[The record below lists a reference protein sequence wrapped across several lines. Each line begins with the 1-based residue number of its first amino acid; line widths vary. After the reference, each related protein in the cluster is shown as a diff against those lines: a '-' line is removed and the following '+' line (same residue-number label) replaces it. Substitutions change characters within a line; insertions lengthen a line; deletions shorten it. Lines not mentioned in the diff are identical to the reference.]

1 MKPYLHTLVAS
12 ISHRPVPLSTIR
24 YRPAI
29 DRLRGTQ
36 LEVQLSIPANTSLS
50 LTWEF
55 DKSILRYTEYPPDAN
70 RGFDVAYSSPLFI
83 VDVQTRGNHDFG
95 RWRVTYSILTFK
107 SPNSRF

>member
-1 MKPYLHTLVAS
+1 MKPYLHTLTATVNATP
-12 ISHRPVPLSTIR
+12 IRPSSIR

-36 LEVQLSIPANTSLS
+36 LEVLISIPENSTLS

-70 RGFDVAYSSPLFI
+70 RGFDVAYFPPLSLLKLAC
-83 VDVQTRGNHDFG
+83 TGPR
-95 RWRVTYSILTFK
+95 
-107 SPNSRF
+107 

>member
-1 MKPYLHTLVAS
+1 MKPYLHTLLATVDNQP
-12 ISHRPVPLSTIR
+12 IPLSTIR

-36 LEVQLSIPANTSLS
+36 LEVQLFIPADTTLS

-70 RGFDVAYSSPLFI
+70 RGFDVAYRLGSLLLI
-83 VDVQTRGNHDFG
+83 
-95 RWRVTYSILTFK
+95 
-107 SPNSRF
+107 